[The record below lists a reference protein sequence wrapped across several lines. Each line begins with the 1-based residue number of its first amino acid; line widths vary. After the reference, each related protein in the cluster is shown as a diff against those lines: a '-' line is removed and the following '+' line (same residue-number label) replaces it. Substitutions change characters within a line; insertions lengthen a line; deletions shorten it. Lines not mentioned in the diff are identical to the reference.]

1 MWQFSRDQTE
11 RALYDSVVRKTAIS
25 QVFCH
30 NISDAV
36 GNVAHVTME
45 TTDGLSSDASFDDL
59 EWPRGSNS
67 RNAPLDWNR
76 PTPANIFA
84 IFFYNTTT
92 IWYKWVLVNS
102 ADSEILHVEK

>member
-59 EWPRGSNS
+59 E
-67 RNAPLDWNR
+67 
-76 PTPANIFA
+76 
-84 IFFYNTTT
+84 
-92 IWYKWVLVNS
+92 
-102 ADSEILHVEK
+102 